1 MASASCSPATQTRFP
16 MMMRTATMPTTM
28 RGVQVCAAF
37 WCVIRTLPSFWTET
51 VPRRDVVGR
60 YRPGMNPIFAPIH
73 GYRMLSTSSR
83 FADASSVAAIPV
95 GGRPAT
101 TPASMFDLGLAV
113 QVQADK
119 FEIQSVDALA
129 QLCRSNR
136 TSCP

>member
-1 MASASCSPATQTRFP
+1 
-16 MMMRTATMPTTM
+16 
-28 RGVQVCAAF
+28 
-37 WCVIRTLPSFWTET
+37 
-51 VPRRDVVGR
+51 
-60 YRPGMNPIFAPIH
+60 
-73 GYRMLSTSSR
+73 MLSTSSR